1 MTTQTKTRR
10 KPQQAAV
17 CLDEAPTVTTSDPAP
32 QDATDANVSQTN
44 GKTAEV
50 IQAAI
55 EELVRKFGGNLRQWP
70 EFPRVLAEA
79 GLEPQDVTDERLAA
93 ASLHLH
99 QRGEQFRDVVREANA
114 DPSSHF
120 KVVLKGDPELD
131 PTFHHSP
138 VTQSEEE
145 NVMSEKKRTR
155 KRTAATVEG
164 DAQTKA
170 TTPKAGKTKKPKA
183 EAEGKMSALDAA
195 AKVLAEEGRP
205 MTAKELIEAMAT
217 KRYWTSP
224 GGKTPEATLSAALGT
239 EINKKGDAS
248 RFAKPAPGKFALRTE

>member
-1 MTTQTKTRR
+1 MTTKTKTRR

-17 CLDEAPTVTTSDPAP
+17 CLDETPSAKTSDPAP
-32 QDATDANVSQTN
+32 QDATDANVVAAN
-44 GKTAEV
+44 GKTTEA

-55 EELVRKFGGNLRQWP
+55 DELVRKFGGNLRQWP
-70 EFPRVLAEA
+70 EFPRVIAEA

-99 QRGEQFRDVVREANA
+99 QRGEQFRDAVREANA
-114 DPSSHF
+114 DPSNHF
-120 KVVLKGDPELD
+120 KVVLQGDPELD

-138 VTQSEEE
+138 VTPSEEE
-145 NVMSEKKRTR
+145 CVMSAKKRTR
-155 KRTAATVEG
+155 KRTAAKVEG

-170 TTPKAGKTKKPKA
+170 TTPKAGKTKKPK
-183 EAEGKMSALDAA
+183 AEGKMSALDAA

-217 KRYWTSP
+217 KGYWTSP
-224 GGKTPEATLSAALGT
+224 GGKTPDATLSAALGT

>member
-1 MTTQTKTRR
+1 MSTKTKTRR
-10 KPQQAAV
+10 KPQQTAV
-17 CLDEAPTVTTSDPAP
+17 CLDEAPIATTSDAAP
-32 QDATDANVSQTN
+32 QDATDANVSQAN
-44 GKTAEV
+44 GKTVDA

-55 EELVRKFGGNLRQWP
+55 DELVRKFGGNLRQWP

-99 QRGEQFRDVVREANA
+99 QRGEQFRDAVRQANA
-114 DPSSHF
+114 DPSSHL
-120 KVVLKGDPELD
+120 KVVLQGDPELD

-138 VTQSEEE
+138 VTRSEEE
-145 NVMSEKKRTR
+145 CSMSDKKRPTKR
-155 KRTAATVEG
+155 KAQAEGEAATP
-164 DAQTKA
+164 K
-170 TTPKAGKTKKPKA
+170 TPKAGKTKAPKP
-183 EAEGKMSALDAA
+183 EGKMSALDAA

-217 KRYWTSP
+217 KGYWTSP

-248 RFAKPAPGKFALRTE
+248 RFVKPAPGKFALRTE